1 MRRNDREITDRGAIE
16 ALSGPE
22 GLCWHLRKK
31 RKFPVMR
38 NREGK
43 QV

>member
-22 GLCWHLRKK
+22 CLRWHLRKK
-31 RKFPVMR
+31 RKSPEKR